1 MSFSHSSRTIKSGK
15 TYMQAIC
22 LNMTL
27 NVKNLNK
34 ASKSFDNEENNISD
48 DRISPELIEE
58 RISENLE
65 AFKEQF
71 SYTTQLLNQLVYD
84 NSAKTTPTEGPRAHR
99 PTMMYTGEP
108 VVLLFGVIVTELFN
122 ISVRRFRLGLVY
134 WYSVSS
140 DHFKCGQY
148 LNYFFR

>member
-15 TYMQAIC
+15 TYMQAIR
-22 LNMTL
+22 LNMSL
-27 NVKNLNK
+27 NVKNLNN
-34 ASKSFDNEENNISD
+34 ASKLFDNEENNIND

-58 RISENLE
+58 RLRENLE
-65 AFKEQF
+65 PFKEQF
-71 SYTTQLLNQLVYD
+71 SYTTQLLNQLIYD
-84 NSAKTTPTEGPRAHR
+84 NSAKTTPKEGPHAHR
-99 PTMMYTGEP
+99 PTLMYTGAP

-134 WYSVSS
+134 WYSVNS
-140 DHFKCGQY
+140 DRFKCGQY